1 MHTRQKII
9 GYILV
14 GHSDTKISGN
24 NLSQMIML
32 WNTDVRKVKV
42 ENISEQLCAWHYEEN
57 IKASDQGK
65 K

>member
-1 MHTRQKII
+1 
-9 GYILV
+9 
-14 GHSDTKISGN
+14 
-24 NLSQMIML
+24 ML